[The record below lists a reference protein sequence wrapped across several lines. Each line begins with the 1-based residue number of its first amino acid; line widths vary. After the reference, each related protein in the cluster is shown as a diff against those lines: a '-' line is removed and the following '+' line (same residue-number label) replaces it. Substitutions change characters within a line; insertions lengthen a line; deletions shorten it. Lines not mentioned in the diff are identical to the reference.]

1 MLFLNSD
8 LLMIIFSAC
17 IFSGKVIPTV
27 QLKCNAD
34 ISAMF

>member
-8 LLMIIFSAC
+8 LLMIISSAC
-17 IFSGKVIPTV
+17 IFSGKAIPSV
-27 QLKCNAD
+27 QLKRKAN

>member
-8 LLMIIFSAC
+8 LLMIIFS
-17 IFSGKVIPTV
+17 GKVIPSV
-27 QLKCNAD
+27 QLKHIAN